1 MQCHACQKQLPA
13 GDRFCAYCG
22 AAQGRRLLP
31 GIGFRLPTM
40 PVRWL
45 PIAMTGAV
53 LGGAGGALLGS
64 IVGGTWFGLA
74 SGAVGI
80 GASAAL
86 GEVVAGAI
94 PDRRAAERF
103 GQAMGALGGVLV
115 FPGAILAAIMITA
128 WYGARQS
135 LAEFIVVLSGGI
147 FLSLPTAAGGTL
159 IGVVVGIGL
168 GRLTGRAG
176 YALLRRRGAIL
187 GAALAWTL
195 ASALGG
201 LFTGDFMGRLM
212 EAPRLQSAAIGVG
225 VQILLGAL
233 ALVPIRGL
241 HRLWRGWRMRR
252 P

>member
-13 GDRFCAYCG
+13 DDRFCAYCG

-31 GIGFRLPTM
+31 GLRLPVLR
-40 PVRWL
+40 VRWL
-45 PIAMTGAV
+45 PSAATGAV

-64 IVGGTWFGLA
+64 LVGGVWFGLVT
-74 SGAVGI
+74 GAVGI

-103 GQAMGALGGVLV
+103 GQALGALGGLLV
-115 FPGAILAAIMITA
+115 FPGAILAALLITA
-128 WYGARQS
+128 WYGARET
-135 LAEFIVVLSGGI
+135 LTEFIVVLSGGI
-147 FLSLPTAAGGTL
+147 FLSLPTALGGTL

-168 GRLTGRAG
+168 GRLFGRAG

-212 EAPRLQSAAIGVG
+212 TAPRLESALIGVG
-225 VQILLGAL
+225 VQVLLGAL
-233 ALVPIRGL
+233 ALIPIRGL
-241 HRLWRGWRMRR
+241 HRVWRGWRGRR